1 MFLPDSFR
9 AARGL
14 RSCNLLLQ
22 ALLFVSLFSGLN
34 YLASSYAWRFDLTA
48 QQRHSLSPETRAYL
62 AGLQRPVRIVVTL
75 SESDENPEIAQ
86 AYRDLRGLLR
96 EYSYASQNNP
106 NGPITAE
113 FIDIYRQHQIAGQ
126 LGLAEPNTLLL
137 LCGEARQQVALSDL
151 YGVSDRERKDFRGEQ
166 ALTAAILS
174 VSNPARK
181 KIYFL
186 TGNGELRPDD
196 VDPARGLSS
205 LASELK
211 LRNYT
216 LDLLSLPTPGG
227 VPEDADLVI
236 AATPQGRYAPHT
248 QEQLR
253 DYLSLREGRL
263 IVLCAPGI
271 AHGLDD
277 LFYDW
282 GILVDDVLV
291 RDSAAA
297 SYTDNGDLIVRHFAP
312 HPITRTLID
321 YRLPLR
327 IGAARSVRPDPGRSI
342 GGGLTVSVLAA
353 TSTTAWGEISYRQ
366 RGPMEYN
373 PGIDLKG
380 QPSLAPED
388 RLGLVAAS
396 ERVQARGNLPFSV
409 RSGRLVV
416 IGTGDLVAN
425 HRIATPGNQNLF
437 LNAVKWSIDRD
448 AQLNIPPRPIERF
461 QLSLDQGELLKLRS
475 LLVFALPL
483 ATAALGLVVYWSRRN

>member
-1 MFLPDSFR
+1 MFSPDSFR
-9 AARGL
+9 AARWL
-14 RSCNLLLQ
+14 RSCNLVLQ
-22 ALLFVSLFSGLN
+22 ALLFLSLFSGIN
-34 YLASSYAWRFDLTA
+34 YLARSYAWRFDLTA

-62 AGLQRPVRIVVTL
+62 NGLERPVRIVVTL
-75 SESDENPEIAQ
+75 SETDENPEIAQ
-86 AYRDLRGLLR
+86 AYRDLQGLLR
-96 EYSYASQNNP
+96 EYAYASQNNP

-113 FIDIYRQHQIAGQ
+113 FIDVYRQHHLASQ
-126 LGLAEPNTLLL
+126 LGLAEPNTILL
-137 LCGEARQQVALSDL
+137 LCGDARQQVALSDL
-151 YGVSDRERKDFRGEQ
+151 YGVSERQRKDFRGEE

-174 VSNPARK
+174 VSHPARK

-196 VDPARGLSS
+196 VDPTRGLSG
-205 LASELK
+205 LANELK
-211 LRNYT
+211 LRNYAIE
-216 LDLLSLPTPGG
+216 LLALPTAGG
-227 VPEDADLVI
+227 IPEDANLVI
-236 AATPQGRYAPHT
+236 AATPQGSYDRHT

-263 IVLCAPGI
+263 IALCAPGVP
-271 AHGLDD
+271 HGLDD

-291 RDSAAA
+291 RDSAPA
-297 SYTDNGDLIVRHFAP
+297 SYTDNGDLIVRHFSP

-321 YRLPLR
+321 YHLPLR

-353 TSTTAWGEISYRQ
+353 TATTAWGEVSYRQ

-380 QPSLAPED
+380 QPGLAPEG
-388 RLGLVAAS
+388 RLGLIAAS
-396 ERVQARGNLPFSV
+396 ERVQARGNLPFSI

-437 LNAVKWSIDRD
+437 FNAVKWSIDRD

-461 QLSLDQGELLKLRS
+461 QLSLDQSELLKLRS

-483 ATAALGLVVYWSRRN
+483 ATAALGLTVYWSRRN

>member
-9 AARGL
+9 AARWL

-34 YLASSYAWRFDLTA
+34 YLARSYAWRFDLTA

-113 FIDIYRQHQIAGQ
+113 FIDIYRQHHIAGQ
-126 LGLAEPNTLLL
+126 LGLAEPNTVLL

-151 YGVSDRERKDFRGEQ
+151 YGVSERERKDFRGEQ

-196 VDPARGLSS
+196 VDPTRGLSS

-211 LRNYT
+211 RRNYSI
-216 LDLLSLPTPGG
+216 DLLALPARAG

-236 AATPQGRYAPHT
+236 AATPQGRYDPHT

-253 DYLSLREGRL
+253 DYLSLRVGRL

-291 RDSAAA
+291 RDSATS

-321 YRLPLR
+321 YRL
-327 IGAARSVRPDPGRSI
+327 RPDPGRSI
-342 GGGLTVSVLAA
+342 GGGLEVSVLAA
-353 TSTTAWGEISYRQ
+353 TAPTAWGEISYRQ
-366 RGPMEYN
+366 RGTMEYN

-380 QPSLAPED
+380 QPEFAPKD

-425 HRIATPGNQNLF
+425 HRIATPGNQSLF

-461 QLSLDQGELLKLRS
+461 QLSLDQRELLKLRS

-483 ATAALGLVVYWSRRN
+483 ATAALGLIVYWSRRN